1 MAKDQILNKFTTIQ
15 VQDYVSFIPDL
26 LQYFQLKVSHFRAGR
41 LSSYIEQWKLLTSDD
56 FILDLVKGAHIE
68 LLSAP
73 IQTICPQEKQ
83 FSCNERQIIGSEIKS
98 LLAKGVIVPSVTE
111 PGEFISP
118 IFLTPKK
125 DGSYRM
131 ILNLKHFNTHV
142 AYYHFK
148 MDTLASAI
156 NLMKPHCFM
165 ASVDLKDAYYSVP
178 VSASDQKYLKFTWDG
193 QLFHFVCFPNG
204 LACCPRLFTKLL
216 KPVYARL
223 RQQGHESSG
232 YIDDSYLQGD
242 DFPDCVAN
250 VKATVCLFD
259 SLGFITHPD
268 KSVLIPT
275 QRLTYLGFILD
286 SIEMKIFLTPEK
298 AERLIKTCLET
309 IDRPKPTIQE
319 IASLV
324 GMMTASFPGVM
335 YGPLHYRSIDMDKND
350 ALKESKGNFNSHMTL
365 SPLSIEDLH
374 WWVASIPSA
383 FNVVRHSDYDLV
395 LHTDASTTGWGGV
408 MGDISTGGQWTPA
421 ESLHHI
427 NYLEILAVLMTL
439 KAFCENVKDKHVH
452 VRIDNTT
459 AVATINHMGTSH
471 SRECNLAVRLVW
483 TWCVDNNVWLSA
495 AHIPGVSNTPADKE
509 SRQAVGSTEWALD
522 PSCFAKAVR
531 KARAS
536 PNIDLFASRLNYKLK
551 PYVAFKPDPE
561 ACAINAFSIS
571 WSTYS
576 FYAFPP
582 FSILPKVLQ
591 KILSDKATGL
601 LVIPK
606 WPTQA
611 WWPRVMRM
619 LIQEPIQLP
628 IGKHTLTQ
636 PSQPSLVHPLYPKL
650 ILLLCQVSGDFL
662 KTVDFHSK
670 LPNWS
675 SSHGGKVLASNTT
688 LTLNDGSY
696 TVVKDKLIRFQ
707 HL

>member
-68 LLSAP
+68 LLSAS
-73 IQTICPQEKQ
+73 IQAICPQEKQ

-165 ASVDLKDAYYSVP
+165 ASLDLKDAYYSVP

-259 SLGFITHPD
+259 SFGFITHPD

-275 QRLTYLGFILD
+275 QRLTYLIRQGNRFVSYPKVANSSMVAKSDENVDTRTNPIANREAHIDSTKSTKSGLSEANPSTMPGIGGFLKDRGLSQQAAELVLQSWREGTRKQYNPYIKRWQLYCSERQVD
-286 SIEMKIFLTPEK
+286 SISAPIEVGVNFL
-298 AERLIKTCLET
+298 AELY
-309 IDRPKPTIQE
+309 D
-319 IASLV
+319 SGV
-324 GMMTASFPGVM
+324 GYSAVNTA
-335 YGPLHYRSIDMDKND
+335 RS
-350 ALKESKGNFNSHMTL
+350 ALSS
-365 SPLSIEDLH
+365 
-374 WWVASIPSA
+374 
-383 FNVVRHSDYDLV
+383 YLV
-395 LHTDASTTGWGGV
+395 LPEGCQFGTHPLVRRVMKGV
-408 MGDISTGGQWTPA
+408 FETRP
-421 ESLHHI
+421 SLPRYSATWDVAVVLR
-427 NYLEILAVLMTL
+427 YLAKM
-439 KAFCENVKDKHVH
+439 H
-452 VRIDNTT
+452 
-459 AVATINHMGTSH
+459 
-471 SRECNLAVRLVW
+471 
-483 TWCVDNNVWLSA
+483 
-495 AHIPGVSNTPADKE
+495 PADKL
-509 SRQAVGSTEWALD
+509 SLKDLTLKVVTLLALLSGQRRQTLHALKI
-522 PSCFAKAVR
+522 SCMVLTPDNCVFVL
-531 KARAS
+531 
-536 PNIDLFASRLNYKLK
+536 DKL
-551 PYVAFKPDPE
+551 
-561 ACAINAFSIS
+561 
-571 WSTYS
+571 
-576 FYAFPP
+576 
-582 FSILPKVLQ
+582 
-591 KILSDKATGL
+591 
-601 LVIPK
+601 
-606 WPTQA
+606 
-611 WWPRVMRM
+611 
-619 LIQEPIQLP
+619 
-628 IGKHTLTQ
+628 
-636 PSQPSLVHPLYPKL
+636 
-650 ILLLCQVSGDFL
+650 L
-662 KTVDFHSK
+662 KTSK
-670 LPNWS
+670 P
-675 SSHGGKVLASNTT
+675 GRRQRPMMK
-688 LTLNDGSY
+688 
-696 TVVKDKLIRFQ
+696 
-707 HL
+707 